1 MSSSNRMNLNSTNI
15 RNLFNSLIDVL
26 MFTNQFSDKPYN
38 IYPENIETV
47 IEEMSVKVVNADTY
61 IGVIISKLKE
71 ISAHSVGSKNTTMRY
86 KSEHINKVDK
96 VSVVQLKNMKTEV
109 LSFLKKLHS
118 SNTETANAK
127 TEINHIIKDLNML
140 KRFVEFQKKKVDNIL
155 NKIPEANRKPA
166 MKSQVTRLQDL
177 AFSSFIKNKSL
188 KSVKDTLP
196 EHIYENIT
204 SKYRGGKSKTRKNKK

>member
-96 VSVVQLKNMKTEV
+96 VSVVQLNNMKTEV

-140 KRFVEFQKKKVDNIL
+140 KRFIEFQKKKVDNIL